1 MIGGGAVSREFPF
14 GLVRLVAFIHGR
26 EKRRAEPDAR
36 GDGEHGVQTAEHG
49 AVQHHLTQPRVHRE
63 FGEVVAQRREFVG
76 GVHRVEFHQRSKRG
90 RDGALRRRFDRLRE
104 KLAHVAQAK
113 HLDLQAKRVEGRA
126 QNLGGCEIRQ
136 RGFARAR
143 VEMEAVALSHATR
156 ATSALAGG
164 RAAAPRGDEGR
175 HARHRVVLRLADAA
189 RVDDEDDVVD
199 GDGRLGDVGRH
210 DDFSN
215 PRRGFGEG
223 EALFLG
229 RQRGV
234 QRDEHE
240 PTLDVLEGSQQTL
253 VQPANLRHARQENQD
268 GAFLVLVRDER
279 HQKLDELEV
288 DLLLVNRLQTL
299 ERGIRVPGVHRAR
312 LVRHVPAILRA
323 LQRLERRRAR
333 RRAASAAPRQRP
345 EHPPASPAA
354 RGFRAEGEFAIR
366 LAHVPRRLDG
376 VLEAILRDGKRSP
389 RNLHAPA
396 RSRHHLLE
404 VRLEQ
409 FGVDR
414 RGHGDESEIV
424 PSRRQPSENHQQKIG
439 EEIALVH
446 LVNDD
451 VTHPLQIRVALQ
463 PTK

>member
-14 GLVRLVAFIHGR
+14 GFVRLVAFLHRR
-26 EKRRAEPDAR
+26 EKRRSEPDAR
-36 GDGEHGVQTAEHG
+36 GDGEHGVQTPEHG
-49 AVQHHLTQPRVHRE
+49 AVQHHLTQSRVHGE

-76 GVHRVEFHQRSKRG
+76 RVHGVEFHQRSKRG
-90 RDGALRRRFDRLRE
+90 RDGALGRRFNRLRE

-113 HLDLQAKRVEGRA
+113 HLDLQAQRVERRA
-126 QNLGGCEIRQ
+126 QNLGRGEVRQ
-136 RGFARAR
+136 SRFARAR
-143 VEMEAVALSHATR
+143 VQMEAVALSHAAR
-156 ATSALAGG
+156 ATSTLARR
-164 RAAAPRGDEGR
+164 RAATPRGDEGR
-175 HARHRVVLRLADAA
+175 HARHRIVLRLANAA

-215 PRRGFGEG
+215 PPRGFGEG
-223 EALFLG
+223 QALFLG

-234 QRDEHE
+234 QGNEQE
-240 PTLDVLEGSQQTL
+240 STLDVVEGSQQTL

-268 GAFLVLVRDER
+268 GALLVLVRDER
-279 HQKLDELEV
+279 HEKLDELEV
-288 DLLLVNRLQTL
+288 DLLLVHRLQTL

-333 RRAASAAPRQRP
+333 RRAASTAPRERP
-345 EHPPASPAA
+345 EHATASPAA
-354 RGFRAEGEFAIR
+354 RGFRAEREFALR
-366 LAHVPRRLDG
+366 LAHVSRRLDG
-376 VLEAILRDGKRSP
+376 VLETILRDGKRSP

-396 RSRHHLLE
+396 RSRYHLLE

-409 FGVDR
+409 LGVDR

-424 PSRRQPSENHQQKIG
+424 PSRRQPAENHQQKIG
-439 EEIALVH
+439 E
-446 LVNDD
+446 
-451 VTHPLQIRVALQ
+451 
-463 PTK
+463 